1 MKKLLSFLLIVV
13 TFLSCKEEVITKPEG
28 LIEKGKMVNIMY
40 DLALLEAIKYQNPT
54 SLNTNKINAPDYIY
68 KKYKIDS
75 LQFAQSN
82 VYYASNYLE
91 YKGMFDQVIKRIDS
105 RKVIV
110 DSLVKVENK
119 NKIKLDSIK
128 GITNPLSKKGDSLKK
143 KISTVNKN
151 NTRRDTVLTDYHIL
165 K

>member
-1 MKKLLSFLLIVV
+1 MKKALSFLLIVIV
-13 TFLSCKEEVITKPEG
+13 FLSCKEEVITKPES

-54 SLNTNKINAPDYIY
+54 SLTSNKINTSEYIY

-82 VYYASNYLE
+82 VYYASNYTE

-119 NKIKLDSIK
+119 NKIKLDSLNGK
-128 GITNPLSKKGDSLKK
+128 KNPLPKKGDSLKK
-143 KISTVNKN
+143 QVNTVNNKY
-151 NTRRDTVLTDYHIL
+151 TKRDIL
-165 K
+165 LVK

>member
-1 MKKLLSFLLIVV
+1 MKKMLSFLLIAIV
-13 TFLSCKEEVITKPEG
+13 FLSCKEEVITKPEG

-54 SLNTNKINAPDYIY
+54 SLTTHKINAPNYIY

-75 LQFAQSN
+75 IQFAKSN
-82 VYYASNYLE
+82 VYYASNYTE

-128 GITNPLSKKGDSLKK
+128 GIKNPLIKKEDSLKK
-143 KISTVNKN
+143 KMSTVNN
-151 NTRRDTVLTDYHIL
+151 DYTRRDIILT